1 MGSLAFL
8 GFDLAAHALV
18 FVRPDLLEAFNN
30 VAQYNLDRVRFTF
43 FSSAFDTCLPV
54 IYNTDATPQNPY
66 LFYALAVSL
75 PRFDLLAN
83 FTLALGI
90 AEARRLRAAR
100 RERLRPIREGAEDGE
115 LSSPSSPSSAR
126 RASRDGPSEKALGKR
141 RASSVSLGGLSL
153 SDTHAAA
160 AGATTP
166 TLSRSESSASLGG
179 ASLSGEAADAAG
191 ENRPFVGRNGFTP
204 TEAWVAS
211 WREG

>member
-1 MGSLAFL
+1 M
-8 GFDLAAHALV
+8 
-18 FVRPDLLEAFNN
+18 PD
-30 VAQYNLDRVRFTF
+30 T
-43 FSSAFDTCLPV
+43 SSIA
-54 IYNTDATPQNPY
+54 QNPY

-100 RERLRPIREGAEDGE
+100 RERLRPIREGAEDE
-115 LSSPSSPSSAR
+115 ASSSSSAAR
-126 RASRDGPSEKALGKR
+126 RPSHDGPSEKALGKR

-153 SDTHAAA
+153 SDTHAAD
-160 AGATTP
+160 ATATATAP
-166 TLSRSESSASLGG
+166 PLNLSRSESSASLGG
-179 ASLSGEAADAAG
+179 ASLSGEAVDAMG

-204 TEAWVAS
+204 TESWVAS

>member
-1 MGSLAFL
+1 M
-8 GFDLAAHALV
+8 
-18 FVRPDLLEAFNN
+18 
-30 VAQYNLDRVRFTF
+30 
-43 FSSAFDTCLPV
+43 
-54 IYNTDATPQNPY
+54 QNPY

-100 RERLRPIREGAEDGE
+100 RERLRPIREGTEDE
-115 LSSPSSPSSAR
+115 ASSPASSSR

-153 SDTHAAA
+153 GDTHAEAA
-160 AGATTP
+160 P

-179 ASLSGEAADAAG
+179 ASLSGEAVDAVG

-211 WREG
+211 WREGLVVEAEVKISQLGKRALTPLT